1 MSASFAQKLEAIKRR
16 LEREAAKRML
26 AAGKAIVEEAHADFS
41 VPNPYPYTNS
51 SKAGQFPR
59 LRTGELNAGIVMD
72 AKHPAHVIRNG
83 FVLKIGIKRKVDYG
97 ITLMKKG
104 RLSVKDSYLRV
115 KAKVDQILRGGTP

>member
-1 MSASFAQKLEAIKRR
+1 M
-16 LEREAAKRML
+16 EAAKRML
-26 AAGKAIVEEAHADFS
+26 AAGQAIVDEAHADFS

-59 LRTGELNAGIVMD
+59 LRTGNLDSAITMD
-72 AKHPAHVIRNG
+72 AKYPTHIIRNG
-83 FVLKIGIKRKVDYG
+83 FVLKIGLKRKADYG

-115 KAKVDQILRGGTP
+115 KAKVDQILKGGTP